1 MKHIYSFLVL
11 ILVYAGSYCQI
22 PCENGFAGQYP
33 CNDFDLMSQ
42 IDLNTLSASD
52 GNDSWGWTDPED
64 GKEYALMGLSNGTAF
79 IDISN
84 PTQPVYLGKLPTH
97 TNSSIW
103 RDIKV
108 YNNYAFIVSEAPGH
122 GMQIFDLTRLR
133 NVSNAPATFTNDA
146 HYDGF
151 GRAHNIVINPEQPY
165 AYAVGTRVNGVPS
178 FDGGPHIVDISDP
191 LEPVFAGSYSGSFYT
206 HDAQAVTYNGP
217 DPDYAGREI
226 FLGSNEDEVVFVDVT
241 DKSNP
246 ILISD
251 ISYTNVSY
259 THQGWLTEDQR
270 YFFLGDE
277 TDELGSGFDT
287 KTIIF
292 DLEDLD
298 NPIIHQEYFGPTEAI
313 DHNGYIKGDIFYLS
327 NYTAGIRI
335 LDISGIGNEEV
346 NEVGFF
352 DTYPEN
358 DGTNFNGIWSNYPY
372 FESGNIVISD
382 INRGFF
388 LIRKSGTLE
397 TSDFE
402 DQDFKIFPNPALS
415 YVTVLNAEEDIQK
428 IEIFNLLGQKIFSK
442 AYQDEKQI
450 QVNLEAFDSGLY
462 LLKINNYFTR
472 KLMIK

>member
-1 MKHIYSFLVL
+1 MKNIYSFLAL
-11 ILVYAGSYCQI
+11 IFLSFNSYSQT
-22 PCENGFAGQYP
+22 PCENGFAGPYP
-33 CNDFDLMSQ
+33 CNDYDLMSQ

-52 GNDSWGWTDPED
+52 GNDSWGWTDPQD
-64 GKEYALMGLSNGTAF
+64 GKEYAIMGLTNGTAF

-84 PTQPVYLGKLPTH
+84 PIQPVYLGKLPTH
-97 TNSSIW
+97 TQSSIW

-108 YNNYAFIVSEAPGH
+108 YGNYAFIVSEAPGH
-122 GMQIFDLTRLR
+122 GMQVFDLTRLR
-133 NVSNAPATFTNDA
+133 NVSNAPTTFTNDA

-165 AYAVGTRVNGVPS
+165 AYAVGTTTYN
-178 FDGGPHIVDISDP
+178 GGPHIVDISNP
-191 LEPVFAGSYSGSFYT
+191 LNPELAGGYSGSFYT
-206 HDAQAVTYNGP
+206 HDAQVVTYNGP
-217 DPDYAGREI
+217 DLDYAGREI
-226 FLGSNEDEVVFVDVT
+226 FLGNNADEVVFVDVT

-246 ILISD
+246 VLISD
-251 ISYTNVSY
+251 IDYTNSVDTY

-277 TDELGSGFDT
+277 TDEIGSGSAT
-287 KTIIF
+287 RTIIF

-298 NPIIHQEYFGPTEAI
+298 SPFIHQEYFGPTGAI
-313 DHNGYIKGDIFYLS
+313 DHNGYIKGDTFYLS

-335 LDISGIGNEEV
+335 IDISGVGAEEI

-352 DTYPEN
+352 DTYPESN
-358 DGTNFNGIWSNYPY
+358 SFDFDGVWSNYPY
-372 FESGNIVISD
+372 FESGNIVVSD

-388 LIRKSGTLE
+388 LIRQSGTLE
-397 TSDFE
+397 TSNFQNQE
-402 DQDFKIFPNPALS
+402 FKIFPNPASS
-415 YVTVLNAEEDIQK
+415 YVTVLNTQEDIQK

-462 LLKINNYFTR
+462 LLKINNSFTR
-472 KLMIK
+472 KLIIE

>member
-1 MKHIYSFLVL
+1 
-11 ILVYAGSYCQI
+11 
-22 PCENGFAGQYP
+22 
-33 CNDFDLMSQ
+33 MSQ

-64 GKEYALMGLSNGTAF
+64 GKEYAIMGLSNGTAF

-84 PTQPVYLGKLPTH
+84 PTEPVYLGKLPTH
-97 TNSSIW
+97 TQASIW
-103 RDIKV
+103 RDVKV

-146 HYDGF
+146 HYDDF
-151 GRAHNIVINPEQPY
+151 GKAHNIVINPEQPY
-165 AYAVGTRVNGVPS
+165 AYVVGSLTYE
-178 FDGGPHIVDISDP
+178 GGPHIVDISDP
-191 LEPVFAGSYSGSFYT
+191 LNPIFAGGYSGSFYT
-206 HDAQAVTYNGP
+206 HDAQVVTYNGP

-226 FLGSNEDEVVFVDVT
+226 FLGSNADEVVFVDVT

-251 ISYTNVSY
+251 ISYTNVKY

-277 TDELGSGFDT
+277 LDETLLGFKT
-287 KTIIF
+287 KTLIF
-292 DLEDLD
+292 DLEDID
-298 NPIIHQEYFGPTEAI
+298 NPVIRQEYFGPTDAI
-313 DHNGYIKGDIFYLS
+313 DHNGYIVGNTYYLS
-327 NYTAGIRI
+327 NYRAGLRM
-335 LDISGIGNEEV
+335 LDISGVDDGEV

-358 DGTNFNGIWSNYPY
+358 DDSEFNGVWSNYPY

-382 INRGFF
+382 IDRGFF

-402 DQDFKIFPNPALS
+402 DQDFKIFPNPASS

-442 AYQDEKQI
+442 DYQDEKQI

>member
-1 MKHIYSFLVL
+1 MKHIYSFLVIIL
-11 ILVYAGSYCQI
+11 IQASSYSQT

-42 IDLNTLSASD
+42 IDLNTLSASS

-64 GKEYALMGLSNGTAF
+64 GKEYALMGLTNGTAF
-79 IDISN
+79 IDISSPTN
-84 PTQPVYLGKLPTH
+84 PIYLGKLPTH
-97 TNSSIW
+97 TDASQW

-108 YNNYAFIVSEAPGH
+108 YGNYAFVVSEAPGH
-122 GMQIFDLTRLR
+122 GMQVFDLTRLR
-133 NVSNAPATFTNDA
+133 NVNNAPATFTNDA

-165 AYAVGTRVNGVPS
+165 AYAVGTSTYNG
-178 FDGGPHIVDISDP
+178 GAHIVDISDP
-191 LEPVFAGSYSGSFYT
+191 LNPDLAGGYSGSFYT
-206 HDAQAVTYNGP
+206 HDAQVVTYNGP
-217 DPDYAGREI
+217 DLDYAGREI
-226 FLGSNEDEVVFVDVT
+226 YLGSNEDEVVFVDVT

-246 ILISD
+246 TLISD

-277 TDELGSGFDT
+277 TDEINPGAINT
-287 KTIIF
+287 RTIIF

-298 NPIIHQEYFGPTEAI
+298 NPVIHQEYFGPTDAI

-335 LDISGIGNEEV
+335 IDISGVGAEEI

-352 DTYPEN
+352 DTYPES
-358 DGTNFNGIWSNYPY
+358 DGADFEGVWSNYPY
-372 FESGNIVISD
+372 FESGNIVVSD

-397 TSDFE
+397 TPDFQN
-402 DQDFKIFPNPALS
+402 QDFKIFPNPASS
-415 YVTVLNAEEDIQK
+415 YVNIVNTQENIQK
-428 IEIFNLLGQKIFSK
+428 IEIFNLLGQKIFSRDF
-442 AYQDEKQI
+442 QDEKQI
-450 QVNLEAFDSGLY
+450 QINLDAYESGMY
-462 LLKINNYFTR
+462 LLKINNSFTR
-472 KLMIK
+472 KLIIE

>member
-42 IDLNTLSASD
+42 IDLNTLSASS

-64 GKEYALMGLSNGTAF
+64 GKEYALMGLTNGTAF
-79 IDISN
+79 IDISSPTN
-84 PTQPVYLGKLPTH
+84 PIYLGKLPTH
-97 TNSSIW
+97 TDASQW

-108 YNNYAFIVSEAPGH
+108 YGNYAFVVSEAPGH
-122 GMQIFDLTRLR
+122 GMQVFDLTRLR
-133 NVSNAPATFTNDA
+133 NVNNAPATFTNDA

-165 AYAVGTRVNGVPS
+165 AYAVGTSTYNG
-178 FDGGPHIVDISDP
+178 GAHIVDISDP
-191 LEPVFAGSYSGSFYT
+191 LNPDLAGGYSGSFYT
-206 HDAQAVTYNGP
+206 HDAQVVTYNGP
-217 DPDYAGREI
+217 DLDYAGREI
-226 FLGSNEDEVVFVDVT
+226 YLGSNEDEVVFVDVT

-246 ILISD
+246 TLISD

-277 TDELGSGFDT
+277 TDEINPGAINT
-287 KTIIF
+287 RTIIF

-298 NPIIHQEYFGPTEAI
+298 NPVIHQEYFGPTDAI

-335 LDISGIGNEEV
+335 IDISGVGAEEI

-352 DTYPEN
+352 DTYPES
-358 DGTNFNGIWSNYPY
+358 DGADFEGVWSNYPY
-372 FESGNIVISD
+372 FESGNIVVSD

-397 TSDFE
+397 TPDFQN
-402 DQDFKIFPNPALS
+402 QDFKIFPNPASS
-415 YVTVLNAEEDIQK
+415 YVNIVNTQENIQK
-428 IEIFNLLGQKIFSK
+428 IEIFNLLGQKIFSE

-450 QVNLEAFDSGLY
+450 QINLDTYDSGMY
-462 LLKINNYFTR
+462 LLKINNSFTR
-472 KLMIK
+472 KLIIK

>member
-1 MKHIYSFLVL
+1 
-11 ILVYAGSYCQI
+11 
-22 PCENGFAGQYP
+22 
-33 CNDFDLMSQ
+33 
-42 IDLNTLSASD
+42 
-52 GNDSWGWTDPED
+52 
-64 GKEYALMGLSNGTAF
+64 
-79 IDISN
+79 
-84 PTQPVYLGKLPTH
+84 
-97 TNSSIW
+97 
-103 RDIKV
+103 
-108 YNNYAFIVSEAPGH
+108 
-122 GMQIFDLTRLR
+122 MQVFDLTRLR
-133 NVSNAPATFTNDA
+133 NVSNAPTTFTNDA

>member
-1 MKHIYSFLVL
+1 LKHIYSFLVL
-11 ILVYAGSYCQI
+11 IFVYAGSYCQT

-42 IDLNTLSASD
+42 IDLNTLSASF
-52 GNDSWGWTDPED
+52 GNDSWGWTDPQD
-64 GKEYALMGLSNGTAF
+64 GKEYALMGLDNGTAF
-79 IDISN
+79 IDVSN
-84 PTQPVYLGKLPTH
+84 PTEPVYLGKLPTH
-97 TNSSIW
+97 TDSSIW
-103 RDIKV
+103 RDVKV
-108 YNNYAFIVSEAPGH
+108 YNNYAFIVSEASGH
-122 GMQIFDLTRLR
+122 GMQVFDLTRLR
-133 NVSNAPATFTNDA
+133 NVSNAPTIFEDDA

-165 AYAVGTRVNGVPS
+165 AYAVGTS
-178 FDGGPHIVDISDP
+178 TYSGGAHIVDISDP
-191 LEPVFAGSYSGSFYT
+191 LNPVLAGGYSGSFYT
-206 HDAQAVTYNGP
+206 HDAQVVTYTGP

-246 ILISD
+246 TLISD

-402 DQDFKIFPNPALS
+402 DQDFKIFPNPASS

>member
-1 MKHIYSFLVL
+1 
-11 ILVYAGSYCQI
+11 
-22 PCENGFAGQYP
+22 
-33 CNDFDLMSQ
+33 
-42 IDLNTLSASD
+42 
-52 GNDSWGWTDPED
+52 
-64 GKEYALMGLSNGTAF
+64 
-79 IDISN
+79 
-84 PTQPVYLGKLPTH
+84 
-97 TNSSIW
+97 
-103 RDIKV
+103 
-108 YNNYAFIVSEAPGH
+108 
-122 GMQIFDLTRLR
+122 MQIFDLTRLR
-133 NVSNAPATFTNDA
+133 NVSNAPATFDEDK

-151 GRAHNIVINPEQPY
+151 GGAHNIVINPGQPY
-165 AYAVGTRVNGVPS
+165 AYAVGTRIDGVPS

-206 HDAQAVTYNGP
+206 HDAQVVTYTGP
-217 DPDYAGREI
+217 DLDYAGREI
-226 FLGSNEDEVVFVDVT
+226 FLGSNADEVVFVDVT

-246 ILISD
+246 VLISD
-251 ISYTNVSY
+251 ISYTNVEY

-277 TDELGSGFDT
+277 LDERRIGFKS
-287 KTIIF
+287 KTLIF

-298 NPIIHQEYFGPTEAI
+298 DPVLHHEYFGSTDAV
-313 DHNGYIKGDIFYLS
+313 DHNGYIKEDTFYLS
-327 NYTAGIRI
+327 NYRAGIRM
-335 LDISGIGNEEV
+335 LNISGVGDEEV

-358 DGTNFNGIWSNYPY
+358 DAPEFNGVWSNYPF
-372 FESGNIVISD
+372 FESGNIVVSD
-382 INRGFF
+382 IDRGFF

-402 DQDFKIFPNPALS
+402 DQDFKIFPNPASS

-462 LLKINNYFTR
+462 LLKINSYFTR

>member
-1 MKHIYSFLVL
+1 
-11 ILVYAGSYCQI
+11 
-22 PCENGFAGQYP
+22 
-33 CNDFDLMSQ
+33 MSQ

-64 GKEYALMGLSNGTAF
+64 GKEYAIMGLSNGTAF

-84 PTQPVYLGKLPTH
+84 PTEPVYLGKLPTH
-97 TNSSIW
+97 TQASIW
-103 RDIKV
+103 RDVKV

-146 HYDGF
+146 HYDDF
-151 GRAHNIVINPEQPY
+151 GKAHNIVINPEQPY
-165 AYAVGTRVNGVPS
+165 AYVVGSLTYE
-178 FDGGPHIVDISDP
+178 GGPHIVDISDP
-191 LEPVFAGSYSGSFYT
+191 LNPIFAGGYSGSFYT
-206 HDAQAVTYNGP
+206 HDAQVVTYNGP

-226 FLGSNEDEVVFVDVT
+226 FLGSNADEVVFVDVT

-251 ISYTNVSY
+251 ISYTNVKY

-277 TDELGSGFDT
+277 LDETLLGFKT
-287 KTIIF
+287 KTLIF
-292 DLEDLD
+292 DLEDID
-298 NPIIHQEYFGPTEAI
+298 NPVIRQEYFGPTDAI
-313 DHNGYIKGDIFYLS
+313 DHNGYIVGNTYYLS
-327 NYTAGIRI
+327 NYRAGLRM
-335 LDISGIGNEEV
+335 LDISGVDDGEV

-358 DGTNFNGIWSNYPY
+358 DDSEFNGVWSNYPY

-382 INRGFF
+382 IDRGFF

-402 DQDFKIFPNPALS
+402 DQDFKIFPNPASS

>member
-1 MKHIYSFLVL
+1 
-11 ILVYAGSYCQI
+11 
-22 PCENGFAGQYP
+22 
-33 CNDFDLMSQ
+33 MSQ
-42 IDLNTLSASD
+42 IDLNTLSASF
-52 GNDSWGWTDPED
+52 GNDSWGWTDPQD
-64 GKEYALMGLSNGTAF
+64 GKEYALMGLDNGTAF
-79 IDISN
+79 IDVSN
-84 PTQPVYLGKLPTH
+84 PTEPVYLGKLPTH
-97 TNSSIW
+97 TDSSIW
-103 RDIKV
+103 RDVKV
-108 YNNYAFIVSEAPGH
+108 YNNYAFIVSEASGH
-122 GMQIFDLTRLR
+122 GMQVFDLTRLR
-133 NVSNAPATFTNDA
+133 NVSNAPTIFEDDA

-165 AYAVGTRVNGVPS
+165 AYAVGTS
-178 FDGGPHIVDISDP
+178 TYSGGAHIVDISDP
-191 LEPVFAGSYSGSFYT
+191 LNPVLAGGYSGSFYT
-206 HDAQAVTYNGP
+206 HDAQVVTYTGP

-246 ILISD
+246 TLISD

-402 DQDFKIFPNPALS
+402 DQDFKIFPNPASS

>member
-1 MKHIYSFLVL
+1 
-11 ILVYAGSYCQI
+11 
-22 PCENGFAGQYP
+22 
-33 CNDFDLMSQ
+33 MSQ
-42 IDLNTLSASD
+42 IDLNTLSASS

-64 GKEYALMGLSNGTAF
+64 GKEYALMGLTNGTAF
-79 IDISN
+79 IDISSPTN
-84 PTQPVYLGKLPTH
+84 PIYLGKLPTH
-97 TNSSIW
+97 TDASQW

-108 YNNYAFIVSEAPGH
+108 YGNYAFVVSEAPGH
-122 GMQIFDLTRLR
+122 GMQVFDLTRLR
-133 NVSNAPATFTNDA
+133 NVNNAPATFTNDA

-165 AYAVGTRVNGVPS
+165 AYAVGTSTYNG
-178 FDGGPHIVDISDP
+178 GAHIVDISDP
-191 LEPVFAGSYSGSFYT
+191 LNPDLAGGYSGSFYT
-206 HDAQAVTYNGP
+206 HDAQVVTYNGP
-217 DPDYAGREI
+217 DLDYAGREI
-226 FLGSNEDEVVFVDVT
+226 YLGSNEDEVVFVDVT

-246 ILISD
+246 TLISD
-251 ISYTNVSY
+251 ISYTNVGY

-277 TDELGSGFDT
+277 TDELASGFDT

-298 NPIIHQEYFGPTEAI
+298 NPFIHQEYFGPTGAI

-335 LDISGIGNEEV
+335 IDISGVGAEEI

-352 DTYPEN
+352 DTYPES
-358 DGTNFNGIWSNYPY
+358 DGADFEGVWSNYPY
-372 FESGNIVISD
+372 FESGNIVVSD

-397 TSDFE
+397 TSNFQNQE
-402 DQDFKIFPNPALS
+402 FKIFPNPASS
-415 YVTVLNAEEDIQK
+415 YVNIVNTQENIQK

-442 AYQDEKQI
+442 DFQDEKQI
-450 QVNLEAFDSGLY
+450 QINLEAYESGMY
-462 LLKINNYFTR
+462 LLKINNSFTR
-472 KLMIK
+472 KLIIE

>member
-1 MKHIYSFLVL
+1 
-11 ILVYAGSYCQI
+11 
-22 PCENGFAGQYP
+22 
-33 CNDFDLMSQ
+33 MSQ

-52 GNDSWGWTDPED
+52 GNDSWGWTDPQD
-64 GKEYALMGLSNGTAF
+64 GKEYAIMGLTNGTAF

-84 PTQPVYLGKLPTH
+84 PIQPVYLGKLPTH
-97 TNSSIW
+97 TQSSIW

-108 YNNYAFIVSEAPGH
+108 YGNYAFIVSEAPGH
-122 GMQIFDLTRLR
+122 GMQVFDLTRLR
-133 NVSNAPATFTNDA
+133 NVSNAPTTFTNDA

-165 AYAVGTRVNGVPS
+165 AYAVGTTTYN
-178 FDGGPHIVDISDP
+178 GGPHIVDISNP
-191 LEPVFAGSYSGSFYT
+191 LNPELAGGYSGSFYT
-206 HDAQAVTYNGP
+206 HDAQVVTYNGP

-226 FLGSNEDEVVFVDVT
+226 YLGSNEDEVVFVDVT

-246 ILISD
+246 VLISD
-251 ISYTNVSY
+251 ISYSDIGY

-277 TDELGSGFDT
+277 TDELQFGFNT

-298 NPIIHQEYFGPTEAI
+298 NPVIHQEYFGPTDAI

-335 LDISGIGNEEV
+335 IDISGVGAEEI

-358 DGTNFNGIWSNYPY
+358 DASDFNGAWSNYPY
-372 FESGNIVISD
+372 FESGNIVVSD

-397 TSDFE
+397 TPDFQNQE
-402 DQDFKIFPNPALS
+402 FKIFPNPASS
-415 YVTVLNAEEDIQK
+415 YVNILNTQENIQK
-428 IEIFNLLGQKIFSK
+428 IEIFNLLGQKIFSRDF
-442 AYQDEKQI
+442 QDEKQI
-450 QVNLEAFDSGLY
+450 QINLDAYESGMY
-462 LLKINNYFTR
+462 LLKINNSFTR
-472 KLMIK
+472 KLIIK

>member
-1 MKHIYSFLVL
+1 
-11 ILVYAGSYCQI
+11 
-22 PCENGFAGQYP
+22 
-33 CNDFDLMSQ
+33 MSQ

-84 PTQPVYLGKLPTH
+84 PTEPVYLGKLPTH
-97 TNSSIW
+97 TQASIW
-103 RDIKV
+103 RDVKV

-146 HYDGF
+146 HYDDF
-151 GRAHNIVINPEQPY
+151 GKAHNIVINPEQPY
-165 AYAVGTRVNGVPS
+165 AYVVGSLTYE
-178 FDGGPHIVDISDP
+178 GGPHIVDISDP
-191 LEPVFAGSYSGSFYT
+191 LNPIFAGGYSGSFYT
-206 HDAQAVTYNGP
+206 HDAQVVTYNGP

-226 FLGSNEDEVVFVDVT
+226 FLGSNADEVVFVDVT

-251 ISYTNVSY
+251 ISYTNVKY

-277 TDELGSGFDT
+277 LDETLLGFKT
-287 KTIIF
+287 KTLIF
-292 DLEDLD
+292 DLEDID
-298 NPIIHQEYFGPTEAI
+298 NPVIRQEYFGPTDAI
-313 DHNGYIKGDIFYLS
+313 DHNGYIVGNTYYLS
-327 NYTAGIRI
+327 NYRAGLRM
-335 LDISGIGNEEV
+335 LDISGVDDGEV

-358 DGTNFNGIWSNYPY
+358 DDSEFNGVWSNYPY

-382 INRGFF
+382 IDRGFF

-402 DQDFKIFPNPALS
+402 DQDFKIFPNPASS

>member
-1 MKHIYSFLVL
+1 
-11 ILVYAGSYCQI
+11 
-22 PCENGFAGQYP
+22 
-33 CNDFDLMSQ
+33 MSQ
-42 IDLNTLSASD
+42 IDLNTLSASS

-64 GKEYALMGLSNGTAF
+64 GKEYALMGLTNGTAF
-79 IDISN
+79 IDISSPTN
-84 PTQPVYLGKLPTH
+84 PIYLGKLPTH
-97 TNSSIW
+97 TDASQW

-108 YNNYAFIVSEAPGH
+108 YGNYAFVVSEAPGH
-122 GMQIFDLTRLR
+122 GMQVFDLTRLR
-133 NVSNAPATFTNDA
+133 NVNNAPATFTNDA

-165 AYAVGTRVNGVPS
+165 AYAVGTSTYNG
-178 FDGGPHIVDISDP
+178 GAHIVDISDP
-191 LEPVFAGSYSGSFYT
+191 LNPDLAGGYSGSFYT
-206 HDAQAVTYNGP
+206 HDAQVVTYNGP
-217 DPDYAGREI
+217 DLDYAGREI
-226 FLGSNEDEVVFVDVT
+226 YLGSNEDEVVFVDVT

-246 ILISD
+246 TLISD

-277 TDELGSGFDT
+277 TDEINPGAINT
-287 KTIIF
+287 RTIIF

-298 NPIIHQEYFGPTEAI
+298 NPVIHQEYFGPTDAI

-335 LDISGIGNEEV
+335 IDISGVGAEEI

-352 DTYPEN
+352 DTYPES
-358 DGTNFNGIWSNYPY
+358 DGADFEGVWSNYPY
-372 FESGNIVISD
+372 FESGNIVVSD

-397 TSDFE
+397 TPDFQN
-402 DQDFKIFPNPALS
+402 QDFKIFPNPASS
-415 YVTVLNAEEDIQK
+415 YVNIVNTQENIQK
-428 IEIFNLLGQKIFSK
+428 IEIFNLLGQKIFSE

-450 QVNLEAFDSGLY
+450 QINLDTYDSGMY
-462 LLKINNYFTR
+462 LLKINNSFTR
-472 KLMIK
+472 KLIIK

>member
-1 MKHIYSFLVL
+1 LKHIYSFLVIIL
-11 ILVYAGSYCQI
+11 IQASSYSQT

-42 IDLNTLSASD
+42 IDLNTLSASS

-64 GKEYALMGLSNGTAF
+64 GKEYALMGLTNGTAF
-79 IDISN
+79 IDISSPTN
-84 PTQPVYLGKLPTH
+84 PIYLGKLPTH
-97 TNSSIW
+97 TDASQW

-108 YNNYAFIVSEAPGH
+108 YGNYAFVVSEAPGH
-122 GMQIFDLTRLR
+122 GMQVFDLTRLR
-133 NVSNAPATFTNDA
+133 NVNNAPATFTNDA

-165 AYAVGTRVNGVPS
+165 AYAVGTSTYNG
-178 FDGGPHIVDISDP
+178 GAHIVDISDP
-191 LEPVFAGSYSGSFYT
+191 LNPDLAGGYSGSFYT
-206 HDAQAVTYNGP
+206 HDAQVVTYNGP
-217 DPDYAGREI
+217 DLDYAGREI
-226 FLGSNEDEVVFVDVT
+226 YLGSNEDEVVFVDVT

-246 ILISD
+246 TLISD

-277 TDELGSGFDT
+277 TDEINPGAINT
-287 KTIIF
+287 RTIIF

-298 NPIIHQEYFGPTEAI
+298 NPVIHQEYFGPTDAI

-335 LDISGIGNEEV
+335 IDISGVGAEEI

-352 DTYPEN
+352 DTYPES
-358 DGTNFNGIWSNYPY
+358 DGADFEGVWSNYPY
-372 FESGNIVISD
+372 FESGNIVVSD

-397 TSDFE
+397 TPDFQN
-402 DQDFKIFPNPALS
+402 QDFKIFPNPASS
-415 YVTVLNAEEDIQK
+415 YVNIVNTQENIQK
-428 IEIFNLLGQKIFSK
+428 IEIFNLLGQKIFSE

-450 QVNLEAFDSGLY
+450 QINLDTYDSGMY
-462 LLKINNYFTR
+462 LLKINNSFTR
-472 KLMIK
+472 KLIIK

>member
-1 MKHIYSFLVL
+1 
-11 ILVYAGSYCQI
+11 
-22 PCENGFAGQYP
+22 
-33 CNDFDLMSQ
+33 MSQ
-42 IDLNTLSASD
+42 IDLNTLSASS

-64 GKEYALMGLSNGTAF
+64 GKEYALMGLDNGTAF

-97 TNSSIW
+97 TQSSDW

-108 YNNYAFIVSEAPGH
+108 YSDYAFIVSEASGH
-122 GMQIFDLTRLR
+122 GMQVFDLTRLR

-151 GRAHNIVINPEQPY
+151 GSAHNIVINPEQPY
-165 AYAVGTRVNGVPS
+165 AYAVGTSTYNG
-178 FDGGPHIVDISDP
+178 GAHIVDISDP
-191 LEPVFAGSYSGSFYT
+191 LNPDLAGGYSGSFYT
-206 HDAQAVTYNGP
+206 HDAQVVTYNGL

-226 FLGSNEDEVVFVDVT
+226 YLGSNEDEVVFVDVT

-246 ILISD
+246 VLISD
-251 ISYTNVSY
+251 ISYTNVGY

-277 TDELGSGFDT
+277 TDEINPGGINT
-287 KTIIF
+287 RTIIF

-298 NPIIHQEYFGPTEAI
+298 NPVIHQEYFGPTDAI

-335 LDISGIGNEEV
+335 IDISGVGAEEI

-358 DGTNFNGIWSNYPY
+358 DGTSFDGMWSNYPY

-388 LIRKSGTLE
+388 LIRQSGTLE
-397 TSDFE
+397 TPGFQNQE
-402 DQDFKIFPNPALS
+402 FKIFPNPASS
-415 YVTVLNAEEDIQK
+415 YVQIQNTQENIQK
-428 IEIFNLLGQKIFSK
+428 IEIFNLLGQKIFSRD
-442 AYQDEKQI
+442 YQDEKQI
-450 QVNLEAFDSGLY
+450 QINLDTYDSGMY
-462 LLKINNYFTR
+462 LLKINNSFTR
-472 KLMIK
+472 KLIIK